1 MVEGFKCLCDIH
13 NNRGYVVMAFAY
25 GMVSQG
31 KLIPVV
37 GPGKER
43 KWAKRIKK
51 KIYKLVQPVWDRVPE
66 AKPREIAQ
74 KRAPGGQAFVHGA
87 QPG

>member
-1 MVEGFKCLCDIH
+1 M
-13 NNRGYVVMAFAY
+13 
-25 GMVSQG
+25 S
-31 KLIPVV
+31 
-37 GPGKER
+37 
-43 KWAKRIKK
+43 KK
-51 KIYKLVQPVWDRVPE
+51 NKNKIYKLVQPVWDRVPE